1 MDDTQILPQLRQAL
15 KRAGPAAW
23 PQIAAMTGQSV
34 HGLRKLAYG
43 DRKNPSL
50 KTVQSLLEYF
60 GAAAKASAA

>member
-1 MDDTQILPQLRQAL
+1 MDNTPILPRLREAL

-23 PQIAAMTGQSV
+23 PQIAESTGETV

-50 KTVQSLLEYF
+50 KTVQSLLEHF
-60 GAAAKASAA
+60 RVEAKA

>member
-1 MDDTQILPQLRQAL
+1 MDNTPILPQLRDAL

-23 PQIAAMTGQSV
+23 PEIAKTTGNSV

-50 KTVQSLLEYF
+50 KTVQSLLEHF
-60 GAAAKASAA
+60 RAAEKADAS